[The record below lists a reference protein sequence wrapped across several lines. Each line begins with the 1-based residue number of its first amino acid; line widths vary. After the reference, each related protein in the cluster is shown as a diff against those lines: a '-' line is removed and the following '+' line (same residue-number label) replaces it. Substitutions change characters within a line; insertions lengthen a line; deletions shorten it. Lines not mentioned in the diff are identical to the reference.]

1 MILWRISFLVILLGF
16 FGFFFEDVPGAF
28 VSPGTVDF
36 GHHQNKAVRIESG
49 NMRRGTVQN
58 SVCVQLWERC
68 VIHTPQSEH
77 VVKLPKKFQQAVSY
91 YSLKVIKKNKRQ
103 QQP

>member
-1 MILWRISFLVILLGF
+1 MILLGF

-49 NMRRGTVQN
+49 NTRSGTVQN
-58 SVCVQLWERC
+58 SVCVQL
-68 VIHTPQSEH
+68 
-77 VVKLPKKFQQAVSY
+77 
-91 YSLKVIKKNKRQ
+91 
-103 QQP
+103 